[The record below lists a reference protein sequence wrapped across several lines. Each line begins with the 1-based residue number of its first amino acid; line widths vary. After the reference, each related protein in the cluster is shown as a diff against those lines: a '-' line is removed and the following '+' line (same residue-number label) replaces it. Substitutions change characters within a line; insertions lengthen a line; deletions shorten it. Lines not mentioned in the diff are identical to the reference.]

1 MKSIKPGRGP
11 SLMGGI
17 MGVALIFFGLLWMV
31 VAIQIGFGFMALFG
45 LVFVGIAIAQT
56 VYNFK
61 NATGEN
67 RYSAF
72 DIVDSQE
79 EDDPLNQRF
88 GKASLPSRSKV
99 SEKAAAVCP
108 YCGERAG
115 ADFVFCKR
123 CGKKLV

>member
-17 MGVALIFFGLLWMV
+17 MSIAMGIFGLLWMFV
-31 VAIQIGFGFMALFG
+31 TIQIGFGFMALFG
-45 LVFVGIAIAQT
+45 LVFVGMAIAQA

-79 EDDPLNQRF
+79 EEDPLNQRF
-88 GKASLPSRSKV
+88 GKASLPSRSNV
-99 SEKAAAVCP
+99 SEKAPAFCP
-108 YCGERAG
+108 YCGEKAG